1 MTPRP
6 PDLPDAPTAPGRAQ
20 QAETHLLALIRDHA
34 LPPGTPLP
42 SEGQLSAQLGISRGM
57 IREAYRALAA
67 RGVVSV
73 ANGRAPRVAAPH
85 PDPLTAVLEHALL
98 GQPASAAQV
107 LEIRRALELQVA
119 ALAATHRTGAQAAAL
134 RRSVSAMRQA
144 GPGTDAFIEHD
155 LHFHTLLAGATGNPL
170 HGVLVGA
177 LHALLARSIRGGLP
191 HYADPAHFGA
201 LISVHDRLA
210 QAVETGDAEAA
221 TELMREHFALAEL
234 AVSLAGTAAPAG
246 QPAP

>member
-1 MTPRP
+1 M
-6 PDLPDAPTAPGRAQ
+6 TAPPRDLSAPAPADRRGRAQ
-20 QAETHLLALIRDHA
+20 QAEAHVLALIRDHA
-34 LPPGTPLP
+34 LPPGAPLP

-85 PDPLTAVLEHALL
+85 PAPLTDLLAHALR

-107 LEIRRALELQVA
+107 LDVRRALELQVA
-119 ALAATHRTGAQAAAL
+119 ALAAAHRTPAQTDAL
-134 RRSVSAMRQA
+134 HASVQAMREA
-144 GPGTDAFIEHD
+144 GLGTDAFIEHD
-155 LHFHTLLAGATGNPL
+155 LRFHATLAGATGNPL

-177 LHALLARSIRGGLP
+177 LHALTAHSIRGGLP

-201 LISVHDRLA
+201 LVNLHDALA
-210 QAVETGDAEAA
+210 HAVAAGDPVAA
-221 TELMREHFALAEL
+221 TGLMREHFALAEL
-234 AVSLAGTAAPAG
+234 AVSLVPEWPAG
-246 QPAP
+246 

>member
-1 MTPRP
+1 MLRGMTGPHP
-6 PDLPDAPTAPGRAQ
+6 APPGRAQ
-20 QAETHLLALIRDHA
+20 QAQTHLLALIRDQH

-73 ANGRAPRVAAPH
+73 ANGRAPRVAAPD
-85 PDPLTAVLEHALL
+85 PAPLTEVLDHALL
-98 GQPASAAQV
+98 GQAASATQI
-107 LEIRRALELQVA
+107 LEVRRALELQVA
-119 ALAATHRTGAQAAAL
+119 AQAAAHRTGAQAAAL
-134 RRSVSAMRQA
+134 RASVSAMQAA

-177 LHALLARSIRGGLP
+177 LHALLARSIRSGLP

-201 LISVHDRLA
+201 LVDVHDRLA
-210 QAVETGDAEAA
+210 RAVERRDPQAAAEI
-221 TELMREHFALAEL
+221 TREHFALAEL
-234 AVSLAGTAAPAG
+234 AVSLAEQR
-246 QPAP
+246 QPE